1 MLSNLRNTLLK
12 CTAAVLL
19 CTTYGQAIA
28 LEPSKA
34 ATNAEVFFIEPKNG
48 AEITGP
54 VTIKFGIKNMT
65 VIPAGVQHPYSG
77 HHHLLIDVDKLP
89 DLTSPIP
96 ADANHRHFGKGQT
109 EVTLEL
115 EPGEH
120 TLQLLLGDH
129 FHIPHDK
136 PVLSEKITITVKA
149 KPAAAAK

>member
-12 CTAAVLL
+12 CTAAALL
-19 CTTYGQAIA
+19 CTIYGQAIA

-54 VTIKFGIKNMT
+54 ATIKFGIKNMT

-89 DLTSPIP
+89 DLKSPIP

-115 EPGEH
+115 GKVSTRYNCCLAIISTFRTTSPCYRKKSP
-120 TLQLLLGDH
+120 LQ
-129 FHIPHDK
+129 
-136 PVLSEKITITVKA
+136 
-149 KPAAAAK
+149 

>member
-1 MLSNLRNTLLK
+1 MLNALRKNLLK
-12 CTAAVLL
+12 RTTTVLL
-19 CTTYGQAIA
+19 CLIYGQSFA

-34 ATNAEVFFIEPKNG
+34 AANAEVFIIEPKNG

-77 HHHLLIDVDKLP
+77 HHHLLIDVAELP
-89 DLTSPIP
+89 PANSPIP
-96 ADANHRHFGKGQT
+96 ADGNHRHFGKGQT

-115 EPGEH
+115 APGEH

-136 PVLSEKITITVKA
+136 PVVSEKITITVKE
-149 KPAAAAK
+149 KPAPAAK